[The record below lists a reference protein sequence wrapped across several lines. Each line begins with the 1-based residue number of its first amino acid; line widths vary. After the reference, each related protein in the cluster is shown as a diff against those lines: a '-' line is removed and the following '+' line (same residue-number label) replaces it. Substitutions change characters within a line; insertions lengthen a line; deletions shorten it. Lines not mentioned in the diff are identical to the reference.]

1 MNHSVSSLRFI
12 FIRLILTVGLSGPW
26 KIMDMTLITV
36 SSWITWRGLLQQRY
50 IGMNSIGYANSW
62 IILRTRITPGNSCSG
77 FITMLGQ
84 SIRTWKVIRNIFRVQ
99 VGVGPPI
106 CFHFSF
112 LLGLPTQAFFIY
124 ELIRPLWIQPG
135 YPLVPY
141 SGHKPQ
147 AHLKALNINLYI
159 LNICCIFVIQKRTN
173 KS

>member
-1 MNHSVSSLRFI
+1 MNYSVSSFKVYI
-12 FIRLILTVGLSGPW
+12 YKVNPDSWIIRALE
-26 KIMDMTLITV
+26 IMDMTLITV
-36 SSWITWRGLLQQRY
+36 SSWITWRGFIAIRY

-84 SIRTWKVIRNIFRVQ
+84 SIRTWKVIRNINRVW

-141 SGHKPQ
+141 SGHKP
-147 AHLKALNINLYI
+147 
-159 LNICCIFVIQKRTN
+159 
-173 KS
+173 

>member
-1 MNHSVSSLRFI
+1 MNHSVSSFKVYI
-12 FIRLILTVGLSGPW
+12 DKVNPDSWIIRALENNGY
-26 KIMDMTLITV
+26 DLITV
-36 SSWITWRGLLQQRY
+36 SSWITWRGLLQSRY

-84 SIRTWKVIRNIFRVQ
+84 SIRTWKVIRNINRVW

-124 ELIRPLWIQPG
+124 ELIRPLWIQ
-135 YPLVPY
+135 YVYRMVPY
-141 SGHKPQ
+141 SGHKP
-147 AHLKALNINLYI
+147 
-159 LNICCIFVIQKRTN
+159 
-173 KS
+173 